1 MYGLTLQD
9 QDPILLGNLQNL
21 QLSFPS
27 SGTSR
32 WVASDRVTADRQLCN
47 YAGRWTYYMT
57 LGRSLSA
64 GQFSNTCSSALD
76 DIPRLS
82 TPTSA
87 HQHSSIRIDGVHTD
101 HLGVD
106 DLQIR

>member
-1 MYGLTLQD
+1 
-9 QDPILLGNLQNL
+9 
-21 QLSFPS
+21 
-27 SGTSR
+27 
-32 WVASDRVTADRQLCN
+32 
-47 YAGRWTYYMT
+47 MT

-87 HQHSSIRIDGVHTD
+87 HQHSSIRIDGVRTD
-101 HLGVD
+101 HLGID